1 MRIGCASRRVC
12 VMLCVTPSATASA
25 RAAAAV
31 RRMREAPEPEGAPPV
46 FEDYDFERST
56 SMCAQCVVC
65 VSVCA
70 SPARPGVRVG

>member
-1 MRIGCASRRVC
+1 MRVASRVRDAMRHAVSDRV
-12 VMLCVTPSATASA
+12 
-25 RAAAAV
+25 RACGSG
-31 RRMREAPEPEGAPPV
+31 READARGAGAGGRPAAV

-70 SPARPGVRVG
+70 SPARPSVRVG